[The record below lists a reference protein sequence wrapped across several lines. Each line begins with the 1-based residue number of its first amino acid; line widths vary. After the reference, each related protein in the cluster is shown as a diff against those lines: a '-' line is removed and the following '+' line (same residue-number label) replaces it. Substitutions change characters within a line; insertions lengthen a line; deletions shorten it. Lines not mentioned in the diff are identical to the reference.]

1 MSVKSIGF
9 RPIKSVAND
18 YELPQIRLSTS
29 NQILQISED
38 TDIENLS
45 TNITNLTQEAVDL
58 ETQINTLNEDI
69 ATLNTN
75 IQASNT
81 NIETQKEQIQAIY
94 ATLQSLAATISII
107 QPKVSVVAS
116 IMTDSTNIEE
126 VAFQPSVLGEYGVFE
141 SVGLGSGVLGYSTT
155 GTGVSPF
162 LVGANIRLTFANSV
176 SPSANADYLKN
187 GGKMFLQILQD
198 STPIYQSKQGM
209 FNFATDNNDN
219 VGFGS
224 SDVVLLPRGTYSYT
238 YQYYVCTNTET
249 PESTGQPNI
258 FAQTAW
264 ADGSYYTETDKN
276 VTGFTDQYEAFLIS
290 L

>member
-9 RPIKSVAND
+9 RPVTSVAND
-18 YELPQIRLSTS
+18 YDLPQIRLSTS
-29 NQILQISED
+29 NQILQIAED
-38 TDIENLS
+38 TDIANLS
-45 TNITNLTQEAVDL
+45 TNIANLTQEAIDL
-58 ETQINTLNEDI
+58 ETQINTLNGDI

-75 IQASNT
+75 IQTSNT
-81 NIETQKEQIQAIY
+81 NMEAQKDQIQDIY
-94 ATLQSLAATISII
+94 AILQSIAATLSII
-107 QPKVSVVAS
+107 QPKVSTVAV
-116 IMTDSTNIEE
+116 IMTTSTDIEE
-126 VAFQPSVLGEYGVFE
+126 AAFQPNLLDEYGVFE
-141 SVGLGSGVLGYSTT
+141 SVGTGSGILGYSTS

-176 SPSANADYLKN
+176 SPSANPDYLKN
-187 GGKMFLQILQD
+187 GGKMFLQIFQD

-219 VGFGS
+219 VAFGS
-224 SDVVLLPRGTYSYT
+224 SDVVLLPRGTYNYT
-238 YQYYVCTNTET
+238 YQYYVCTQDQT
-249 PESTGQPNI
+249 PESTGQPNL

-264 ADGSYYTETDKN
+264 SDASYYAETDKN